1 MEVRMDGRGEREVRR
16 DGREREREREVV
28 AVRCSRP

>member
-1 MEVRMDGRGEREVRR
+1 MGEEREVRR
-16 DGREREREREVV
+16 DGREREREVV